1 MYMEG
6 SVYYICLQNKCYKTF
21 LSFFQY
27 IVKNALKH
35 VKTYLTNISEEKK
48 ASVYSQFIH
57 KAFYRKAT

>member
-48 ASVYSQFIH
+48 SVSMLAIYI
-57 KAFYRKAT
+57 